1 MKKNA
6 KNVKAK
12 NIRITPTLLYLKIL
26 KNLNILLTITRC
38 TNVSS
43 NSKEKYTLVH
53 FNLILYIIIC
63 AYSIVLHFNFK

>member
-1 MKKNA
+1 MNKNA